1 MNKQQQARHRLR
13 LAYLRT
19 FYGDREDL
27 LPDAKMVLSDLR
39 RFCRINRGGLVVSP
53 VQRVVDPY
61 ATIYQAGLRDAYLR
75 IIEFLDFD
83 EARSIQPEETDD
95 AQTQTTASES

>member
-13 LAYLRT
+13 LAYVRT
-19 FYGDREDL
+19 FYGAGDEL
-27 LPDAKMVLSDLR
+27 HPDARLVLADLR

-53 VQRVVDPY
+53 VQKTVDPY

-75 IIEFLDFD
+75 IIEFMDFD
-83 EARSIQPEETDD
+83 ESKAIQIEETSD
-95 AQTQTTASES
+95 AET